1 MPEII
6 YFEEHEK
13 LSDDKLLEFYDTCSN
28 KASAS
33 KTLGNTKAVD
43 LLKELVKDANSP
55 LKLSGM
61 PDKDEAP
68 KYLGISSENTSD
80 GCTFTAGYYIGATW
94 LNTVKDSVAVVLPK
108 VKQLDYVKMFSE
120 ALNVYSKN
128 EQDYFAKCYGIDFK
142 SPKIS
147 LKDSK
152 LTDALT
158 LLIVVHYLSMI
169 EKIAKKG
176 LKKGYVNLEDNLK
189 LKIKGRI
196 KTLKNIK
203 LNEVTKKYDHIYCAF
218 TVFTK
223 DIPENR
229 LLKKALIFCRYYLS
243 KLSQSEASPSISAI
257 FARINKVLSLFRNV
271 SDNIKISDITSI
283 KCNKL
288 YHCYTEAINTA
299 KLVLKKADYSL
310 HDNSEK
316 ANSTYPFWI
325 NMPALFE
332 LYVYSIL
339 NKAYPGQIKFQVQ
352 GRCKTRVDYIKIGS
366 DEKVII
372 DAKYKPKYRDSQKGM
387 IVDIR
392 EISGYARDEKILS
405 QIYGNDIPNQVPACL
420 IVVPEETKVDDEDD
434 LTCKVFDFS
443 SQQTLLSN
451 ATKIKGFTNFYKIC
465 IPVPSL

>member
-1 MPEII
+1 MPKII
-6 YFEEHEK
+6 YFDEHEE
-13 LSDDKLLEFYDTCSN
+13 LSDDNLVVFFDPCNN
-28 KASAS
+28 KSSDS
-33 KTLGNTKAVD
+33 KTQDNTKAVD
-43 LLKELVKDANSP
+43 LLKELVEDENSP

-68 KYLGISSENTSD
+68 KYLGISSKNTSD
-80 GCTFTAGYYIGATW
+80 SCTFTAGYYIGTTW
-94 LNTVKDSVAVVLPK
+94 LNQAKASVAVVLPK

-120 ALNVYSKN
+120 ALNVCSKN
-128 EQDYFAKCYGIDFK
+128 EQDYFAKCYGIDFE
-142 SPKIS
+142 SPKIA
-147 LKDSK
+147 LKESK

-158 LLIVVHYLSMI
+158 VLITVHYLSLV
-169 EKIAKKG
+169 EKVAKRG
-176 LKKGYVNLEDNLK
+176 LKKGYVNIEDNLK
-189 LKIKGRI
+189 LKVKGRI
-196 KTLKNIK
+196 KPLKNIK
-203 LNEVTKKYDHIYCAF
+203 RNEVKKRIDHIYCAF
-218 TVFTK
+218 TVFTE

-229 LLKKALIFCRYYLS
+229 LLKKALIFCKYYLS
-243 KLSQSEASPSISAI
+243 KLSQSGANTSISAI
-257 FARINKVLSLFRNV
+257 SARINKVLSLFRDV
-271 SDNIKISDITSI
+271 SDSIRISDICSI
-283 KCNKL
+283 KSNKL
-288 YHCYTEAINTA
+288 YHYYAEAINTA

-310 HDNSEK
+310 HRNAENK
-316 ANSTYPFWI
+316 NLTFPFWI

-352 GRCKTRVDYIKIGS
+352 GRCKTRVDYIKFGP

-387 IVDIR
+387 IDDIR

-420 IVVPEETKVDDEDD
+420 IVVPEKIKVDDEDEP
-434 LTCKVFDFS
+434 TCNVFDFS
-443 SQQTLLSN
+443 SQHTLLSN

>member
-1 MPEII
+1 MPKII
-6 YFEEHEK
+6 NFYEHEK
-13 LSDDKLLEFYDTCSN
+13 LCDDKLVELFETCSN
-28 KASAS
+28 KETAS
-33 KTLGNTKAVD
+33 KETKKIKAVD
-43 LLKELVKDANSP
+43 LLKELIEDANSP

-80 GCTFTAGYYIGATW
+80 SCTFTAGYYIGATW
-94 LNTVKDSVAVVLPK
+94 LNQAKASVAVVLPK

-120 ALNVYSKN
+120 ALNVCSKN
-128 EQDYFAKCYGIDFK
+128 EQDYFAKCYGIDFE
-142 SPKIS
+142 SPKIA
-147 LKDSK
+147 LKESK

-158 LLIVVHYLSMI
+158 VLITVHYLSLV
-169 EKIAKKG
+169 EKVAKRG
-176 LKKGYVNLEDNLK
+176 LKKGYVNIEDNLK

-196 KTLKNIK
+196 KPLKNIK
-203 LNEVTKKYDHIYCAF
+203 TNEVKKRIDHIYCAF
-218 TVFTK
+218 TVFTE

-229 LLKKALIFCRYYLS
+229 LLKKALIFCKYYLS
-243 KLSQSEASPSISAI
+243 KLSASEANSSISTLS
-257 FARINKVLSLFRNV
+257 ARVNKDLSLFRDV
-271 SDNIKISDITSI
+271 SDSIRISDICSI
-283 KCNKL
+283 KSNKL
-288 YHCYTEAINTA
+288 YHYYAEAINTA

-310 HDNSEK
+310 HRNAENK
-316 ANSTYPFWI
+316 NLTFPFWI

-339 NKAYPGQIKFQVQ
+339 NKAYPRQIKFQVQ
-352 GRCKTRVDYIKIGS
+352 GRCKTRVDYIKFGP

-387 IVDIR
+387 IDDIR

-420 IVVPEETKVDDEDD
+420 IVVPEKIKVDDEDD
-434 LTCKVFDFS
+434 PTCNVFDFS
-443 SQQTLLSN
+443 SQHTLLKN
-451 ATKIKGFTNFYKIC
+451 ATNIKGFTNFYKIC

>member
-1 MPEII
+1 MPKII
-6 YFEEHEK
+6 YFDEHEE
-13 LSDDKLLEFYDTCSN
+13 LSDDNLVVFFDPCNN
-28 KASAS
+28 KSSDS
-33 KTLGNTKAVD
+33 KTQDNTKAVD
-43 LLKELVKDANSP
+43 LLKELVEDENSP

-68 KYLGISSENTSD
+68 KYLGISSKNTSD
-80 GCTFTAGYYIGATW
+80 SCTFTAGYYIGTTW
-94 LNTVKDSVAVVLPK
+94 LNQAKASVAVVLPK

-120 ALNVYSKN
+120 ALNVCSKN
-128 EQDYFAKCYGIDFK
+128 EQDYFSKCYGIDFE
-142 SPKIS
+142 SPKIA
-147 LKDSK
+147 LKESK

-158 LLIVVHYLSMI
+158 VLITVHYLSLV
-169 EKIAKKG
+169 EKVAKRG
-176 LKKGYVNLEDNLK
+176 LKKGYVNIEDNLK
-189 LKIKGRI
+189 LKVKGRI
-196 KTLKNIK
+196 KPLKNIK
-203 LNEVTKKYDHIYCAF
+203 TNEVKKRIDHIYCAF
-218 TVFTK
+218 TVFTE

-229 LLKKALIFCRYYLS
+229 LLKKALIFCKYYLS
-243 KLSQSEASPSISAI
+243 KLSQSGANTSISAI
-257 FARINKVLSLFRNV
+257 SARINKVLSLFRDV
-271 SDNIKISDITSI
+271 SDSIRISDICSI
-283 KCNKL
+283 KSNKL
-288 YHCYTEAINTA
+288 YHYYAEAINTA

-310 HDNSEK
+310 HRNAENK
-316 ANSTYPFWI
+316 NLTFPFWI

-352 GRCKTRVDYIKIGS
+352 GRYKTRVDYIKFGP

-387 IVDIR
+387 IDDIR

-420 IVVPEETKVDDEDD
+420 IVVPEKIKVDDEDEP
-434 LTCKVFDFS
+434 TCNVFDFS
-443 SQQTLLSN
+443 SQHTLLSN